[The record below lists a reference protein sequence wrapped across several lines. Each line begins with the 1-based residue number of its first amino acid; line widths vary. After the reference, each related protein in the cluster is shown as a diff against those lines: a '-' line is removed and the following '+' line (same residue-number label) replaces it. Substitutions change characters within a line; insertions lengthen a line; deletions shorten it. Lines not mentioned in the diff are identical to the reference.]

1 MINPTVACLHPI
13 DGSEPRTTTIMFE
26 VEPPP
31 EFSFRLVTYVF
42 SFSFDV
48 RSMEGSLSTT
58 WIFIH
63 CPDRPPQYWSRIMLE
78 HERERHKHHCLR
90 CNMWCQHQE
99 KLERYRC
106 LLPKKTHAASGK
118 TSYSYLHCFVFIFFN
133 YLMDP
138 TSRAPEELQAAAY
151 AKVMPIIRSGAHIL
165 FWASLHNVEGLISC
179 QRKCST
185 VSWQPSYSL
194 VTERQFCK
202 LVEFF

>member
-1 MINPTVACLHPI
+1 MRENDISITAYAATCDANIKKSWSGTDACSLKRHMQRAARHPTA
-13 DGSEPRTTTIMFE
+13 
-26 VEPPP
+26 
-31 EFSFRLVTYVF
+31 
-42 SFSFDV
+42 
-48 RSMEGSLSTT
+48 
-58 WIFIH
+58 IFTV
-63 CPDRPPQYWSRIMLE
+63 LF
-78 HERERHKHHCLR
+78 L
-90 CNMWCQHQE
+90 
-99 KLERYRC
+99 
-106 LLPKKTHAASGK
+106 
-118 TSYSYLHCFVFIFFN
+118 FIFN

-138 TSRAPEELQAAAY
+138 SSRAPEELQAAAY